1 VILLPFTAIPVDVPV
16 DPDAPQ
22 ARDWVLDELSKQPYQ
37 AAKPTLLDQ
46 IAQQILRW
54 FGDLIDWLTSNASQ
68 GGGGAG
74 SLGFL
79 AILIPV
85 AILVV
90 LAFLIYGV
98 PRLNRRSRV
107 TGALFGEDEQRD
119 AAAMRR
125 DAERA
130 AAAGDFTAAIT
141 ELFRSLAR
149 GLAERTLVTTHP
161 GTTAGEFARRAGTVF
176 PDARDALTTAALD
189 FDRVRYLDQVGTR
202 EQWDAMVALEARLRT
217 ARPGAAPVMA
227 VPA

>member
-1 VILLPFTAIPVDVPV
+1 MILLPFAGVPLDVPV
-16 DPDAPQ
+16 DPDAPEAQ
-22 ARDWVLDELSKQPYQ
+22 KWILDELSKQPYQ

-46 IAQQILRW
+46 VAQQILRW
-54 FGDLIDWLTSNASQ
+54 LGDLIDWLSSAGD
-68 GGGGAG
+68 GGSGGAG

-107 TGALFGEDEQRD
+107 TGALFGDDERRD

-125 DAERA
+125 AAERA
-130 AAAGDFTAAIT
+130 AASGDYSTAIA
-141 ELFRSLAR
+141 ELFRALAR

-161 GTTAGEFARRAGTVF
+161 GTTAGEFARRAAGVF
-176 PDARDALTTAALD
+176 PDAREPLATAARD
-189 FDRVRYLDQVGTR
+189 FDAVRYLDHEGTR
-202 EQWDAMVALEARLRT
+202 EQWDAMVALEARLRS
-217 ARPGAAPVMA
+217 ARPGVTPAMAAPA
-227 VPA
+227 

>member
-1 VILLPFTAIPVDVPV
+1 VILLPFDVPV

-37 AAKPTLLDQ
+37 AAKPTLLDL
-46 IAQQILRW
+46 IAQQILGW
-54 FGDLIDWLTSNASQ
+54 FGDIIDWLTSSGDQ
-68 GGGGAG
+68 SEGGAG

-98 PRLNRRSRV
+98 PRLNRRSKV
-107 TGALFGEDEQRD
+107 TGALFGDDEQRD

-125 DAERA
+125 AAERA
-130 AAAGDFTAAIT
+130 AASGDFTTAVT
-141 ELFRSLAR
+141 ELFRALAR

-161 GTTAGEFARRAGTVF
+161 GTTAGEFARRASGVF
-176 PDARDALTTAALD
+176 PEAREPLASAALD
-189 FDRVRYLDQVGTR
+189 FDAVRYLDHDGTR
-202 EQWDAMVALEARLRT
+202 EQWDAMVALERRLRL
-217 ARPGAAPVMA
+217 ARPGVVPTTA
-227 VPA
+227 VPV